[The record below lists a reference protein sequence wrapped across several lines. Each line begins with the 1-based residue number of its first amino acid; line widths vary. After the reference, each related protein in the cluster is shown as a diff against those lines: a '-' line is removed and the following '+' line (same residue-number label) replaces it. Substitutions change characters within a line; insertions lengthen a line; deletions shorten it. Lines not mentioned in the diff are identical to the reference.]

1 MTIRRQP
8 KGTPWGGQFAR
19 STHDD
24 DNDLTFSGPDEE
36 LVKTV
41 TPTVREW
48 ELWCM
53 AVAIFVLALM
63 ILVTGMDFSLG
74 KLTLWLFG

>member
-1 MTIRRQP
+1 MEHIRHIGRFIRQ
-8 KGTPWGGQFAR
+8 TV
-19 STHDD
+19 D
-24 DNDLTFSGPDEE
+24 E

-48 ELWCM
+48 ALWCM

>member
-1 MTIRRQP
+1 MEHIRHIGRFIRQ
-8 KGTPWGGQFAR
+8 TA
-19 STHDD
+19 D
-24 DNDLTFSGPDEE
+24 E

-48 ELWCM
+48 AFWCM
-53 AVAIFVLALM
+53 AVAIFVLAFM